1 MNKKVLSYL
10 GKKDRYQY
18 SELDK
23 ILSFYVGGNF
33 SRFLLDNDALN
44 IEFSSIIKRNRNSLT
59 VSFDYYNLSL
69 KAEFTE
75 EGYKY
80 IKYEV
85 NSTVFKREI
94 SSESGSYNLGFN
106 IIMLLEN
113 IIESLKT
120 EPSLNKDVIP
130 TIKPKE
136 EYKRSNYN
144 PTIKAILIM
153 VVPFIIFIV
162 MATSLLQFN
171 DAPDAV
177 MNTFIPFLLLPF
189 GFIVFVVII
198 IAIASKKK

>member
-1 MNKKVLSYL
+1 MSKKVLSYL

-106 IIMLLEN
+106 IIILLEN
-113 IIESLKT
+113 IIESLKS
-120 EPSLNKDVIP
+120 EPSLNKDIVP
-130 TIKPKE
+130 VIKPKVE
-136 EYKRSNYN
+136 HKQT
-144 PTIKAILIM
+144 PVVKAVLITI
-153 VVPFIIFIV
+153 VPFIIFVI
-162 MATSLLQFN
+162 MATSLFN
-171 DAPDAV
+171 VTGAPNV
-177 MNTFIPFLLLPF
+177 FMNTFMTVLLMPLS
-189 GFIVFVVII
+189 FIILII
-198 IAIASKKK
+198 IVIAASRKK